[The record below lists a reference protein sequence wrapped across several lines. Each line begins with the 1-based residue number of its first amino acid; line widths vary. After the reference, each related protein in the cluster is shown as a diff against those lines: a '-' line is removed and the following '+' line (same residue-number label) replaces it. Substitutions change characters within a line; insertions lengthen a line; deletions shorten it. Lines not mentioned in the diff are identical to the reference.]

1 MLLNIQKINR
11 SFEGAAWILIRRRW
25 LFLLA
30 FVVTIILSLYGS
42 TLIRI
47 DTSNENSFLAGD
59 SINIQTDQFEEIFGN
74 DQYIGILV
82 ENEELFTCEKLMLLR
97 ELHEE
102 LLDSVPFLERVTSLN
117 DLEFTV
123 GTEYGMSVEQLIPDV
138 IPQDQAEIDQIRDQL
153 FRKHNLRSRLV
164 SSDASQTW
172 ISIKFLPFPD
182 DWQEQTGQ
190 SPEELV
196 GKTVLSVIGQEKYA
210 ELNPKAAGMPVI
222 NYQKRVYF
230 EKESARVMGT
240 AVFIAILILA
250 LALRSFWGVIIP
262 LFSAI
267 SSILIVYGVTGF
279 LGVPIDNMVLT
290 FPFLIGFAV
299 SIAYSIHLFS
309 FFKRHFRQHG
319 HRKAAIIHS
328 FGEVGWAVMFTALT
342 TVTAL
347 LSALFIPVKTV
358 RFMGLST
365 AGVVVATFLVVMVL
379 TPVLLSFGKNRKPDK
394 KKVLQKHTRME
405 RGLQNMGT
413 WILDH
418 PRKILISYLLVT
430 VVLIIGTTRVKVDT
444 DPRKSLGL
452 KIPYVQNLFH
462 LAQTELGTLYSYDV
476 MIELPEAGMAKE
488 PEVLKK
494 LEALEETAQASYL
507 TKKTQSILDVIKD
520 MNQVLNADD
529 PAFYRLPEE
538 RNLVAQLLLLYENA
552 GGTESEYWV
561 DYDYK
566 YLRLSVFLEDMK
578 ISEMK
583 DAFTEITTEADH
595 LFPDSE
601 VMVVGTI
608 PQFMKMIQYVTK
620 GQVVSFG
627 IAMLVIA
634 GLMMIVFGSV
644 KTGLIALI
652 PNVTPALMIGG
663 IMGFFDIPLDY
674 STVLIMPMIL
684 GLAVDDTIHFIN
696 HSRLEFMR
704 TRNYRESIIKSMRS
718 VGVALIFT
726 TLVLSG
732 NFLSY
737 MTSEVRFYFFLGVLA
752 IAGMLSALLAD
763 FFVTPQLFQK
773 FHIFGQE
780 QPLEL
785 QPEADE
791 SKKRA

>member
-1 MLLNIQKINR
+1 MLFNIQKINR
-11 SFEGAAWILIRRRW
+11 SFEGAAGILIQRRW
-25 LFLLA
+25 LFLLG
-30 FVVTIILSLYGS
+30 FVVTIVLSLYGS
-42 TLIRI
+42 TLIKI

-82 ENEELFTCEKLMLLR
+82 ENEQLFSYEKLMLLR

-102 LLDSVPFLERVTSLN
+102 LLDSVPFQERITSLN

-123 GTEYGMSVEQLIPDV
+123 GTEYGMSVEQLIPAV
-138 IPQDQAEIDQIRDQL
+138 IPRSQTEIDQIKDKL
-153 FRKHNLRSRLV
+153 FRKENLRSRLV

-182 DWQEQTGQ
+182 DWQEETGQ
-190 SPEELV
+190 SPNDLV
-196 GKTVLSVIGQEKYA
+196 GEVVLSVINQEKYE
-210 ELNPKAAGMPVI
+210 ELQPKAAGMPIV
-222 NYQKRVYF
+222 NYEKRIYF
-230 EKESARVMGT
+230 EKESARVMGMS
-240 AVFIAILILA
+240 VFIAIIILA
-250 LALRSFWGVIIP
+250 LALRSFWGVVIP
-262 LFSAI
+262 IFSAI

-299 SIAYSIHLFS
+299 SIAYSIHIFS

-319 HRKAAIIHS
+319 HRRSAIIHS
-328 FGEVGWAVMFTALT
+328 FGEVGWPVMFTALT

-379 TPVLLSFGKNRKPDK
+379 TPVLLSFGRNRKAEK
-394 KKVLQKHTRME
+394 NKVLSKHTRLE
-405 RGLQNMGT
+405 RSLYNMGV
-413 WILDH
+413 WILNH
-418 PRKILISYLLVT
+418 PRKIMISYLLIT
-430 VVLIIGTTRVKVDT
+430 AVLIVGITKVKVDT
-444 DPRKSLGL
+444 DPKKSLGL
-452 KIPYVQNLFH
+452 KVPYVQNLFH
-462 LAQTELGTLYSYDV
+462 LAKTELGTLYSYDV
-476 MIELPEAGMAKE
+476 MIELPEPGMAKE
-488 PEVLKK
+488 PEVLRK
-494 LEALEETAQASYL
+494 LEALEQTAKDSYL

-520 MNQVLNADD
+520 MNQVLNAED
-529 PAFYRLPEE
+529 PSYYQLPAE
-538 RNLVAQLLLLYENA
+538 RDLVAQLLLLYENA

-566 YLRLSVFLEDMK
+566 YLRLSVFLEDLK
-578 ISEMK
+578 VSEMK
-583 DAFTEITTEADH
+583 EAFHEITTSAKRM
-595 LFPDSE
+595 FPDSE

-627 IAMLVIA
+627 IAMLIIA
-634 GLMMIVFGSV
+634 VLMMIVFGSV

-652 PNVTPALMIGG
+652 PNVTPALVIGG

-696 HSRLEFMR
+696 HTRLEFTR
-704 TRNYRESIIKSMRS
+704 TRNYRESILKSIRS

-737 MTSEVRFYFFLGVLA
+737 MSSEVRFYFFLGVLA
-752 IAGMLSALLAD
+752 ISGMFSALFAD
-763 FFVTPQLFQK
+763 FFITPQLFQK
-773 FHIFGQE
+773 FKIFGQE
-780 QPLEL
+780 KPLEA
-785 QPEADE
+785 ETE
-791 SKKRA
+791 SSKEQLRA